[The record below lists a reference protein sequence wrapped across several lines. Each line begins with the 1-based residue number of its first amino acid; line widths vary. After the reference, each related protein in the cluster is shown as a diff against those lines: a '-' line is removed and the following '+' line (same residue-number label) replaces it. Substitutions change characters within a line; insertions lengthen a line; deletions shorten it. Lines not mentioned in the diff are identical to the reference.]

1 MKSFKFIYSSTYF
14 ILLSYLVF
22 FARRR
27 RNHHYNYEI
36 NFIPIK
42 YSIKTFLTM
51 NVNDK
56 FEIFNFYLN
65 LFGNIILFIPF
76 AIILNTV
83 FKVDKLKLILLFTV
97 LLSTSI
103 EILQYIFQVG
113 LADIDDVILNSIGA
127 ILGYFIYNKIIQM
140 KFTTDRKELRLKK
153 SNI

>member
-1 MKSFKFIYSSTYF
+1 
-14 ILLSYLVF
+14 
-22 FARRR
+22 
-27 RNHHYNYEI
+27 
-36 NFIPIK
+36 
-42 YSIKTFLTM
+42 M